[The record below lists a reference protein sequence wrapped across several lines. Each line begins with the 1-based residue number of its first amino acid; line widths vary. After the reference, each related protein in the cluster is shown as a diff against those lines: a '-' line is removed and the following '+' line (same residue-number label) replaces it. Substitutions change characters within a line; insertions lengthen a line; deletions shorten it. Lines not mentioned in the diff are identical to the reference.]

1 MDENQTNDHAA
12 HRVSGPLGGIT
23 VLDLT
28 RVVAGPYCA
37 LLLADMG
44 ATVIKIENPNEP
56 DYVREFPPVAES
68 GETKLSG
75 FFAQYNRNKLGAAL
89 DLKTDAGKQIF
100 LDMVSRADIVIENFR
115 PGTME
120 KLGLG
125 YTKLRECNPRIV
137 YTAISG
143 FGHKGPNS
151 LRPAYDNSAQASGGL
166 WSMNGNPGEPMRV
179 GTIIGDLA
187 ASLYAAIGTLAALRD
202 AERTGHGQFVDISQQ
217 DSVLSMTE
225 NAVVNYTCTG
235 TVAGPLGNDHPF
247 VRPYGRF
254 ECADGHVFFGAY
266 TNKFWRE
273 ACFAFGEPAL
283 VDDPAIDTMEKRFED
298 ETYNRKIKPII
309 ERWFRNRSK
318 TELEAIAGDRFPL
331 SPIKTIDEVIN
342 DPHVRA
348 REMIVPAHF
357 GQSTFEVF
365 GSPIK
370 LSRGQPEVSSKVPFL
385 GEHNRQVYVD
395 WLEIQ
400 EERYAMLKKAGVI

>member
-1 MDENQTNDHAA
+1 
-12 HRVSGPLGGIT
+12 
-23 VLDLT
+23 
-28 RVVAGPYCA
+28 
-37 LLLADMG
+37 
-44 ATVIKIENPNEP
+44 
-56 DYVREFPPVAES
+56 
-68 GETKLSG
+68 
-75 FFAQYNRNKLGAAL
+75 
-89 DLKTDAGKQIF
+89 
-100 LDMVSRADIVIENFR
+100 
-115 PGTME
+115 ME

-125 YTKLRECNPRIV
+125 YGKLRECNPRIV

-143 FGHKGPNS
+143 FGHEGPNS

-166 WSMNGNPGEPMRV
+166 WSMNGNPDEPMRV
-179 GTIIGDLA
+179 GTIIGDVVG
-187 ASLYAAIGTLAALRD
+187 SLYAATGTLAALRE

-235 TVAGPLGNDHPF
+235 AVAGPLGNDHPF

-283 VDDPAIDTMEKRFED
+283 ADDPAIDTMEKRFED

-309 ERWFRNRSK
+309 ERWFKNRSK
-318 TELEAIAGDRFPL
+318 AELEAIAGDRFPL
-331 SPIKTIDEVIN
+331 SPIKTIDEVVN

-370 LSRGQPEVSSKVPFL
+370 LSRAQRQDSSNVPFL

-395 WLEIQ
+395 WLGIQ
-400 EERYAMLKKAGVI
+400 EERYAMLKKTGVI